1 MEIYLLDIENVNI
14 NKELLKQKFKN
25 RIEESNRFLNDR
37 DKKSSLGVAY
47 LLDKYLKISEDDI
60 YYNEFKKPYTKNIF
74 FNVSHSGNYVALVKD
89 KKEVGIDIELIDKD
103 KVKFSNKIFTQSELD
118 WINEK
123 DSDNRFFYLWVIKES
138 VIKAIG
144 KGLSVPLQTIDIN
157 INENYVLVENQKIYF
172 QVIKIDK
179 FYLSVASRHFIK
191 DIDIKKELK
200 WSP

>member
-14 NKELLKQKFKN
+14 NKELLKPKFKN

-47 LLDKYLKISEDDI
+47 LLDKYLKIGEDDI

-89 KKEVGIDIELIDKD
+89 KEEVGIDIEFIDKN
-103 KVKFSNKIFTQSELD
+103 KVKLSNKIFTQSELD
-118 WINEK
+118 WINEI

-144 KGLSVPLQTIDIN
+144 KGLSVPLQSVDIN
-157 INENYVLVENQKIYF
+157 VNENYALVENQKIHF
-172 QVIKIDK
+172 RVIKIDK

-191 DIDIKKELK
+191 DIEIKKEL
-200 WSP
+200 

>member
-47 LLDKYLKISEDDI
+47 LLDKYLKIGEDDI

-74 FNVSHSGNYVALVKD
+74 FNVSHSGNYVTLVKD
-89 KKEVGIDIELIDKD
+89 KEEVGIDIEFIDKN
-103 KVKFSNKIFTQSELD
+103 KVKLSNKIFTQSELD
-118 WINEK
+118 WINEL

-144 KGLSVPLQTIDIN
+144 KGLSVPLQSVDIN
-157 INENYVLVENQKIYF
+157 VNENYALVENQKIYF
-172 QVIKIDK
+172 RVIKIDK

-191 DIDIKKELK
+191 DIDIKKEL
-200 WSP
+200 

>member
-14 NKELLKQKFKN
+14 NKELLKPKFKN

-47 LLDKYLKISEDDI
+47 LLDKYLKIGEDDI

-74 FNVSHSGNYVALVKD
+74 FNVSHSGNYVTLVKD
-89 KKEVGIDIELIDKD
+89 KEEVGIDIEFIDKS
-103 KVKFSNKIFTQSELD
+103 KVKLSNKIFTQSELD
-118 WINEK
+118 WINEL

-144 KGLSVPLQTIDIN
+144 KGLNVPLQTIDIN
-157 INENYVLVENQKIYF
+157 INENYALVENQKLYF
-172 QVIKIDK
+172 RVIKIDK

-191 DIDIKKELK
+191 DIDIKKEL
-200 WSP
+200 

>member
-25 RIEESNRFLNDR
+25 RIEESDRFLNDK

-89 KKEVGIDIELIDKD
+89 KEEVGIDIELIDKD
-103 KVKFSNKIFTQSELD
+103 KVKLSNKIFTQSELD

-191 DIDIKKELK
+191 DIDIKKRTLV
-200 WSP
+200 SS